1 MDAGPGRRYIR
12 WVTDTEL
19 ASARLCTARIRERWG
34 SFQAARGRQLAA
46 VGAGQVPAEKI
57 AENILCELFTRVL
70 DWTTEQVRLQEQR
83 VDLMLTRG
91 GLKYLIVEVK
101 RPGSF
106 DGRGPVVRA
115 LNQARGYASE
125 LRVDRVAVSD
135 ACLLEAYDVTADGLR
150 PRAVVHLAS
159 PEPAEDLWW
168 LSTRGIYRTPPP
180 RPALANAE
188 LADGT
193 LLDRKY
199 GLPARCFAYV
209 GDPARPTT
217 WKLPYLLA
225 DGEVNAKRL
234 PAAIGAV
241 IRDYRSQQVKGVPED
256 QIPDVLVRLAAA
268 AVRIGRMPHQD
279 PTPADT
285 YVALLDRLRQLGR
298 TADVP
303 GLVG

>member
-19 ASARLCTARIRERWG
+19 ASARLCTARVRERWG
-34 SFQAARGRQLAA
+34 PFQAARRRQLAA
-46 VGAGQVPAEKI
+46 VGVRQVPAEKI
-57 AENILCELFTRVL
+57 AENILCELFTGVL
-70 DWTTEQVRLQEQR
+70 DWTTEQVRLQERR
-83 VDLMLTRG
+83 VDLMLTRC

-106 DGRGPVVRA
+106 DGRGAIVRA

-125 LRVDRVAVSD
+125 LRVNSVAVSD
-135 ACLLEAYDVTADGLR
+135 ACILEAYDVTADGLR

-180 RPALANAE
+180 RPALDNAE
-188 LADGT
+188 LAGDT
-193 LLDRKY
+193 LLHPKY
-199 GLPARCFAYV
+199 RLPARCFAYV
-209 GDPARPTT
+209 GDPARPAT

-225 DGEVNAKRL
+225 DGEVDARRL
-234 PAAIGAV
+234 PKAIGAV
-241 IRDYRSQQVKGVPED
+241 IRDYRSQQVKGLAEGH
-256 QIPDVLVRLAAA
+256 IPDVLVRLATA
-268 AVRIGRMPHQD
+268 AVRLGRMPHQD
-279 PTPADT
+279 PTPAET
-285 YVALLDRLRQLGR
+285 YVALLDQLRQLGR